1 MDLPARIGRYEV
13 ELELGH
19 GDIGRVLL
27 ARDPVLGRQVVVK
40 VLRAE
45 LDLSAENRARVTER
59 IRQDACAA
67 ASVSHPAIVT
77 LHDMGEDERVGLF
90 LVFELIRGPTLREK
104 LERGPLAP
112 SDVAPLARA
121 LGSALTHA
129 HGRGLVHRDVKPE
142 NVMLGPTGPK
152 LTDFGWLAAD
162 AFAGGAAGRSFVSST
177 PAYSA
182 PEVLALG
189 AFSAYGD
196 QFSLAA
202 TLFEALTGLRAFPGG
217 DAASVAARVA
227 TAKHPA
233 ATSLLPGLRAFPHVD
248 PIFDR
253 ALAKEARNR
262 FVSCEAFT
270 SVLAGEL
277 EGSNVATLTTPLPRS
292 SIVPRATRRWQN
304 SAALLG
310 VVVIVLLAVA
320 GRYHRPSDA
329 HESHAIGVSLKSVAS
344 AFASCLASAPAAGRG
359 FPAAPHHSRAG
370 ASASSSTATSS
381 AAAPPLTTPSS
392 NMTAVPVNEAS
403 PGAAPAAALSP
414 AIPQAN
420 PSEASSARLDSGPR

>member
-45 LDLSAENRARVTER
+45 LDLPAESRARLTDR

-90 LVFELIRGPTLREK
+90 LVFELIHGPTLREK
-104 LERGPLAP
+104 LVRGPLAA

-152 LTDFGWLAAD
+152 LTDFGWVAAD
-162 AFAGGAAGRSFVSST
+162 AVAGGEAGRSFVSST

-182 PEVLALG
+182 PEVLASG

-227 TAKHPA
+227 TSKHPA

-253 ALAKEARNR
+253 ALSKEARNR

-270 SVLAGEL
+270 SVLASEL

-329 HESHAIGVSLKSVAS
+329 HEIHAHETIGVSLKSVAS
-344 AFASCLASAPAAGRG
+344 AFASCLAGAGRG
-359 FPAAPHHSRAG
+359 IPAAPHHSHAG
-370 ASASSSTATSS
+370 ASASSSTATSN
-381 AAAPPLTTPSS
+381 AAALPPTTPSG
-392 NMTAVPVNEAS
+392 NMTAVPLTE
-403 PGAAPAAALSP
+403 GAAVLAPAAALSA

-420 PSEASSARLDSGPR
+420 PSEASSAGLDSGPR